1 MQWRLRMSRTLQHPA
16 PDSAPATP
24 ASPAWAAVVVASRES
39 VPTLM
44 ATLDA
49 LARAAVRPL
58 LIDLVINGNDAL
70 AHQAAAAVRSRP
82 PHWPAEMQLRIWSL
96 AFGDKAHALNRYVHD
111 LWPGGEATFFV
122 DGYVRVR
129 PDALKRLASTLA
141 RLEPEAMAVAAFP
154 TCGRGAS
161 VLAANLH
168 RHGGLHG
175 NLFVLGAPAMRAMRE
190 IHFQLPLGMYRV
202 DSTLAAALAFR
213 LFPRDFEW
221 DVKRYVPID
230 TEATWDVE
238 VTPWWHASAWRT
250 RIKRRRRQA
259 QGDLENWAV
268 RHWLL
273 LNRRPVEGMA
283 STVEALVQRWAEEDP
298 AGLAERLQGRPLR
311 QRAWRDLLKTPVRHG
326 VSTPARLVAHV

>member
-1 MQWRLRMSRTLQHPA
+1 MSETLQHPVPGTEPA
-16 PDSAPATP
+16 PVAA
-24 ASPAWAAVVVASRES
+24 PAWAAVVVASRES
-39 VPTLM
+39 VPTLR

-49 LARAAVRPL
+49 LARAAVRPV

-70 AHQAAAAVRSRP
+70 AEQAAAAFKSRP
-82 PHWPAEMQLRIWSL
+82 ALWPATMQLRIWSL

-111 LWPGGEATFFV
+111 LWPGAEATFFI
-122 DGYVRVR
+122 DGYARVR
-129 PDALKRLASTLA
+129 PDSLHKLAATLA
-141 RLEPEAMAVAAFP
+141 RLEPEAMAVAALP
-154 TCGRGAS
+154 TCGRGADA
-161 VLAANLH
+161 LAANLH

-175 NLFVLGAPAMRAMRE
+175 NLFVLGAPALRAMRDL
-190 IHFQLPLGMYRV
+190 HFQLPLGLYRV

-230 TEATWDVE
+230 TEATWDVDA
-238 VTPWWHASAWRT
+238 TPWWRASAWRT
-250 RIKRRRRQA
+250 RFKRRLRQA

-273 LNRRPVEGMA
+273 LNRRPVEGMSA
-283 STVEALVQRWAEEDP
+283 TVEALVQRWADEDP
-298 AGLAERLQGRPLR
+298 AGFAERLQGQPLR
-311 QRAWRDLLKTPVRHG
+311 RLAWRQLLRPTVRQG